1 VKLVGLRGHEEGRR
15 SSPQTFR
22 CGASLRSLVLSHS
35 LSCCCHVWRSN
46 YPTRSSSYAVYR
58 WHLSAPASGLFLLA
72 ASRPKRSW
80 PGGLAGASRMCDSC
94 SRRCSRRC
102 STRAASTC
110 ESGRIV
116 KLKGLVYVAA
126 FGLLLGLLGELQRR
140 CFTITAAGTTTTVGR
155 RSSHSGRV
163 HHILLPRVIGVVA
176 SGIEAL
182 GPEKPSPT
190 RQGRAEP
197 PQDGFAN

>member
-1 VKLVGLRGHEEGRR
+1 MSKRAGRG
-15 SSPQTFR
+15 STFFTPDLS
-22 CGASLRSLVLSHS
+22 CGAGLRSLVLSHS
-35 LSCCCHVWRSN
+35 LSCCCPVWRSN
-46 YPTRSSSYAVYR
+46 YPTRSSSRVSTADISLRLLLVS
-58 WHLSAPASGLFLLA
+58 LLLA
-72 ASRPKRSW
+72 ASRPQRSW
-80 PGGLAGASRMCDSC
+80 PGGSAGASRMCDS
-94 SRRCSRRC
+94 CSRRC

-190 RQGRAEP
+190 RQRRAEP
-197 PQDGFAN
+197 P